1 MHEPLLYLTYYLT
14 ETFDKLE
21 KEVMNTCR
29 ELQISLIHEKDNLI
43 GRWRQ
48 NFNIKYWNLI

>member
-14 ETFDKLE
+14 EAFDKLE

-29 ELQISLIHEKDNLI
+29 ELQISLIYEKDNLI
-43 GRWRQ
+43 AR
-48 NFNIKYWNLI
+48 

>member
-29 ELQISLIHEKDNLI
+29 ELQISLIYEKDNLI
-43 GRWRQ
+43 ARWRQ